1 MTNLATVLDESAVR
15 FGDREFLV
23 AGERRLSF
31 AEVARRSAAMAG
43 RLAES
48 GVAPGDAVALSCPN
62 VPEFTIAYWAILRAG
77 AVVVPLN
84 VMLRSREIA
93 YHLDD
98 SDAVAHLVYDDPGL
112 LAAAGEGGERL
123 WTVGVDDAGRTT
135 WCGEAMT
142 GPASFGTVERADED
156 TAVIIYT
163 SGTTGRPK
171 GAELTHR
178 NLLLNARAAGAV
190 YELDPARPDTHLLV
204 APLFHS
210 LGQTCV
216 QNASTV
222 FGCTVVM
229 PEGRFEAAAALR
241 AMLDEH
247 VTMFAGVPT
256 MFWALLQAL
265 DRVRDGHRLRG
276 QLRVA
281 ASGGSALPIELHR
294 EFEARFGSSI
304 LEGYGLSETSPVASH
319 TRIGEPVR
327 VGSIGRPIEGVEM
340 KLIAD
345 DWATLPDDPE
355 TVGEIAIRGHN
366 VMKGYHGRPEATAE
380 AVRDGWF
387 RTGDLARKDAD
398 GFYYIVGRSKDLI
411 IRGGYNVYP
420 REIEEVFM
428 EHPAVSLVAVIGV
441 PHESHGQEI
450 KAVVVPAEGH
460 ETVRPDDLMAWG
472 REQLA
477 AYKYPRIIDLRT
489 HLPMTPTGKI
499 LKREL
504 S

>member
-1 MTNLATVLDESAVR
+1 MANLAAVLDESAAR

-23 AGERRLSF
+23 AGERRLTF
-31 AEVARRSAAMAG
+31 AEVSRRSAAMAQ
-43 RLAES
+43 RLVGA
-48 GVAPGDAVALSCPN
+48 GVAPGDAIALSCPN

-84 VMLRSREIA
+84 VMLRPREIA

-98 SDAVAHLVYDDPGL
+98 SDAVAHVVYDDPRL
-112 LAAAGEGGERL
+112 LGAAPEGRARP
-123 WTVGVDDAGRTT
+123 WVVGVDDAGATT
-135 WCGEAMT
+135 WCGEPLT
-142 GPASFGTVERADED
+142 GPASWETAPRDDED

-163 SGTTGRPK
+163 SGTTGKPK

-190 YELDPARPDTHLLV
+190 YELDPARPDIHLLA

-222 FGCTVVM
+222 YGCTVVM
-229 PEGRFEAAAALR
+229 PGRFEAADALR

-265 DRVRDGHRLRG
+265 DRVPDAHRLRG

-281 ASGGSALPIELHR
+281 ASGGSALPVEIHK
-294 EFEARFGSSI
+294 EFRARFGTSN
-304 LEGYGLSETSPVASH
+304 LEGYGLSETSPMASH
-319 TRIGEPVR
+319 TRLGEPVR
-327 VGSIGRPIEGVEM
+327 VGSIGRPVEGVEM
-340 KLIAD
+340 RLVAD
-345 DWATLPDDPE
+345 DRVPLPDDPE

-380 AVRDGWF
+380 AIRDGWF
-387 RTGDLARKDAD
+387 RTGDLARRDAD

-441 PHESHGQEI
+441 PHASYGQEV

-460 ETVRPDDLMAWG
+460 ETVRPEDLVAWG

-477 AYKYPRIIDLRT
+477 AYKYPRIVDLRT
-489 HLPMTPTGKI
+489 DLPMTSTGKI

>member
-1 MTNLATVLDESAVR
+1 VTNLATVLDAAAER

-23 AGERRLSF
+23 AGDRRLSF
-31 AEVARRSAAMAG
+31 AEVARRAAA
-43 RLAES
+43 LARQLVNS

-62 VPEFTIAYWAILRAG
+62 VPEFTIAYFAILRAG

-84 VMLRSREIA
+84 VMLRPREIA

-98 SDAVAHLVYDDPGL
+98 SDAVAHLVHDDPGL
-112 LAAAGEGGERL
+112 LAAAREAGGRIRTL
-123 WTVGVDDAGRTT
+123 GVDDAGRTT
-135 WCGEAMT
+135 WCGEPLAD
-142 GPASFGTVERADED
+142 PVHVGTVARDDED
-156 TAVIIYT
+156 TAVVIYT
-163 SGTTGRPK
+163 SGTTGQPK

-190 YELDPARPDTHLLV
+190 YELDPARPDIHLLV

-229 PEGRFEAAAALR
+229 TGRFDAAEALR
-241 AMLDEH
+241 TMIDER
-247 VTMFAGVPT
+247 VTIFAGVPT
-256 MFWALLQAL
+256 MFWGLLRAF
-265 DRVRDGHRLRG
+265 DGVPDAQRLHG

-281 ASGGSALPIELHR
+281 ASGGSALPIEIHQ
-294 EFEARFGSSI
+294 EFWERFGTAV
-304 LEGYGLSETSPVASH
+304 LEGYGLTETSPMAAH
-319 TRIGEPVR
+319 TRLGEPVR
-327 VGSIGRPIEGVEM
+327 AGSVGRPVEGVEM
-340 KLIAD
+340 ALIAG
-345 DWATLPDDPE
+345 DWTPLPDDPE
-355 TVGEIAIRGHN
+355 AVGEIVIRGHN
-366 VMKGYHGRPEATAE
+366 VMKGYYERPEATAE
-380 AVRDGWF
+380 VIRDGWL

-398 GFYYIVGRSKDLI
+398 GFFHIVGRSKELI

-441 PHESHGQEI
+441 PHESHGQEV

-460 ETVRPDDLMAWG
+460 GSLRPDDLVAWG
-472 REQLA
+472 RRQLA
-477 AYKYPRIIDLRT
+477 AYKYPRIVELRT
-489 HLPMTPTGKI
+489 ALPMTSTGKI